1 MVSQGKDKGKGNSD
15 GSHNYKKLFT
25 CQQRC
30 GLFVPFSQ
38 ITPVALSSAS
48 SPPTAE
54 PGAQPSAEELC
65 VGDRVTYFTN
75 SEPRHGMVMDIQE
88 RDGQTMVRISTVSSL
103 PNHSS
108 TVTVSARLQAS
119 RCVSLVCHDCWQDT
133 DENGKMGGEMEV
145 SLNELAKGEVPSGR
159 SITNPTTCCV
169 CGIYLVNNATES
181 EQTCHCRARELGG
194 PPTPGARRGFVQ

>member
-1 MVSQGKDKGKGNSD
+1 MAEQGPHYDFHLHTERRGGLFLVSQGKDKGKGNSD
-15 GSHNYKKLFT
+15 GSHNFKQLFS
-25 CQQRC
+25 CKQRC

-54 PGAQPSAEELC
+54 PGAQPNAEELY
-65 VGDRVTYFTN
+65 VGDRVTYFMN

-119 RCVSLVCHDCWQDT
+119 S
-133 DENGKMGGEMEV
+133 
-145 SLNELAKGEVPSGR
+145 
-159 SITNPTTCCV
+159 
-169 CGIYLVNNATES
+169 
-181 EQTCHCRARELGG
+181 QTLRLTRLS
-194 PPTPGARRGFVQ
+194 